1 VLTVREGFYDEVLEA
16 DGTPRSHAQTIVHAL
31 EQLGPEALAQAGR
44 RRDAIFMQQGITFD
58 AAGPD
63 ADVKIG
69 HGRNY
74 ADVPP
79 IKGVFRGRAG
89 AELSASVRMTRSDPS
104 PARA

>member
-1 VLTVREGFYDEVLEA
+1 
-16 DGTPRSHAQTIVHAL
+16 
-31 EQLGPEALAQAGR
+31 
-44 RRDAIFMQQGITFD
+44 
-58 AAGPD
+58 
-63 ADVKIG
+63 VKIG

-79 IKGVFRGRAG
+79 IKGVFRGGAG